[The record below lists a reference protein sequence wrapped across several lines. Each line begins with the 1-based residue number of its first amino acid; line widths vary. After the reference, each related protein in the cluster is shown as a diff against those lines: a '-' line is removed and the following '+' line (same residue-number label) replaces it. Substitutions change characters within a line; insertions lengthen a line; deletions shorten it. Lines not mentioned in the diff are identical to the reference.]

1 MVPPVSHRVSRV
13 PWYSGSSPLEI
24 DFRLPGSHRL
34 WQAFPG
40 LSANQFPLLDCPQP
54 QRINPLVW
62 PLPRSLA
69 TTSGISVDFSS
80 SPYLDVSVQAVP
92 HLRLFDSTQ
101 VDRVLLCRVSPF
113 GHLRINGHLHLPEA
127 YRSLSRPSSA
137 PDAKAFPLRS
147 FALDLISCCQEG
159 LALVLK
165 RLNYAGSEFFEIV
178 LCYPFR
184 KVPQIIFVSLCCLL
198 FILGY
203 FVQFSRCVSSFF
215 RNQIQTLN
223 PLNACIQSRT
233 ISLGPVPDGTRGVPR
248 TSVLAKPKPCRRG
261 NSFAPRMSYPL
272 WGSPFDGNQMGWWA
286 QVDSN
291 HRPHDYQSC
300 ALAS

>member
-113 GHLRINGHLHLPEA
+113 GNLRINGHLHLPEA
-127 YRSLSRPSSA
+127 FRSLSRPSSA

-147 FALDLISCCQEG
+147 FALDLSFLLPGRSRSGSQAFELCR
-159 LALVLK
+159 LRVL
-165 RLNYAGSEFFEIV
+165 RNCFV
-178 LCYPFR
+178 LPFR

-215 RNQIQTLN
+215 RNQIQTFN
-223 PLNACIQSRT
+223 PLNACIQ
-233 ISLGPVPDGTRGVPR
+233 LP
-248 TSVLAKPKPCRRG
+248 
-261 NSFAPRMSYPL
+261 
-272 WGSPFDGNQMGWWA
+272 
-286 QVDSN
+286 
-291 HRPHDYQSC
+291 
-300 ALAS
+300 